1 MWKSARVDGVT
12 YLQGRR
18 RVDGV
23 VAVDLISAQVLVEGA
38 REERLGAHAEAHA
51 ATTVDGVYVPYALEE
66 LCTAR
71 VAVTEWID
79 GVKLS
84 TCPPHEIK
92 RLTPVA
98 QEAFLVQLL
107 EAGIFH
113 ADPHPG
119 NLFRKDDGQ
128 LAILDFGLVARV
140 RSEDQHRLG
149 GEDGRGGCGLE
160 EAGGLGAR
168 LAEHG
173 ASRRQLSIHWK
184 FVPAVEHFRKCWV
197 STTMA
202 LGQTCLS
209 PRIAPSPP
217 RRRCTRL
224 LGAT

>member
-1 MWKSARVDGVT
+1 M
-12 YLQGRR
+12 
-18 RVDGV
+18 

-51 ATTVDGVYVPYALEE
+51 ATTVDGVYVPYALED

-84 TCPPHEIK
+84 TCEPHEIK

-140 RSEDQHRLG
+140 RSEDQ
-149 GEDGRGGCGLE
+149 DTMI
-160 EAGGLGAR
+160 
-168 LAEHG
+168 
-173 ASRRQLSIHWK
+173 LSLIH
-184 FVPAVEHFRKCWV
+184 
-197 STTMA
+197 
-202 LGQTCLS
+202 
-209 PRIAPSPP
+209 I
-217 RRRCTRL
+217 
-224 LGAT
+224 